1 MPRILSIWLPQL
13 PLDRLTR
20 HGDTRLSGAFAITAE
35 ERNAWRVTHANG
47 AALKAG
53 VKPGQALAD
62 ARAICPD
69 LLTEPSDKVR
79 EELLLRALWRWADA
93 CRRVCRST
101 PPDGL
106 AARH

>member
-13 PLDRLTR
+13 PLDRR
-20 HGDTRLSGAFAITAE
+20 VRQGDTRLSGTFAITAE

-69 LLTEPSDKVR
+69 LLTEPSDPVR
-79 EELLLRALWRWADA
+79 EELLLRALWRWADGLSP
-93 CRRVCRST
+93 RV
-101 PPDGL
+101 
-106 AARH
+106 